1 MCAGHAGEIIAH
13 HGAHVLP
20 VRNAEGTKMPEH
32 LYTVVFK
39 ATTLWGQGANF
50 LDDVTLDLWESYL
63 VQA

>member
-1 MCAGHAGEIIAH
+1 
-13 HGAHVLP
+13 
-20 VRNAEGTKMPEH
+20 MPEH